1 MIKQKRSKI
10 KQATLPFVLESTHEV
25 IPGFWVYL
33 DMETNVCYTYDA

>member
-25 IPGFWVYL
+25 IPARRQAGFPDQVFTFL
-33 DMETNVCYTYDA
+33 F